1 MKTTAYTPFEVD
13 NKDRIVG
20 FFVIVAVL
28 LFLIG
33 FLLPAISRM
42 GADEGIPYHTTL
54 DQTYGVAIDAM
65 V

>member
-33 FLLPAISRM
+33 FLIQPNDIQRL
-42 GADEGIPYHTTL
+42 
-54 DQTYGVAIDAM
+54 AIDPWL
-65 V
+65 